1 MVVDFVLGRVD
12 ERDWAFAGTPMEI
25 PKGFGSTG
33 ELQAIAA
40 AELVPALRVVAE
52 PPAQIG
58 GWRDFLDPLV
68 ELGLGLSKTAR
79 PQAIDEDSSAVC
91 CSGRVISALEPE
103 VRWSALPIDDSRD
116 LR

>member
-1 MVVDFVLGRVD
+1 MVMDFVLGRVD

-40 AELVPALRVVAE
+40 AELVPALRVVSE

-68 ELGLGLSKTAR
+68 QLGLGLAKTAR

-91 CSGRVISALEPE
+91 CYGRIISALEPE
-103 VRWSALPIDDSRD
+103 VPCNALPIDDSGD